1 MRLRKQQRLALV
13 ILAVVLV
20 GAAAGLVLTALQD
33 KVAFFVTP
41 TQVAEKSVEPGRQF
55 RLGGL
60 VVDGSIRRDEDG
72 FVHFAITDKARE
84 VPVAYKGLLPDLFRD
99 GQGVVTQGVLRPDGV
114 FEASEVLA
122 KHDEN
127 YMPKEVADALKEAGY
142 WNDEQAKQGGTP

>member
-13 ILAVVLV
+13 ILAVLLV
-20 GAAAGLVLTALQD
+20 GGAAGLVLAALQD

-41 TQVAEKSVEPGRQF
+41 TQVAEQKLEAGRRF

-60 VVDGSIRRDEDG
+60 VVDGSIKREADG
-72 FVHFAITDKARE
+72 TVRFAITDTVRE
-84 VPVAYKGLLPDLFRD
+84 VPVTFMGLLPDLFRD
-99 GQGVVTQGVLRPDGV
+99 GQGVVTQGVLRADGV

-142 WNDEQAKQGGTP
+142 WNEQQGKRGTTP